1 MGKIYKVPNRIVY
14 LYGWVFCILFLVWFF
29 TNNIYVAIFT
39 GILGVIFSIIM
50 VVKPR
55 IMPRMKLL
63 FSEKVPDIFFN
74 LYQRVFGSIFAV
86 TSVFILFN
94 YRISNSL
101 EIGVLCIFVFGG
113 MLIIDILWLIY
124 FRKSQTSAAK
134 SYVIFS
140 SIVCL
145 IFCVLGTAMIIL
157 NSPFAISTILLLPT
171 VIGIAVVCGIF
182 TLWSKKQKSNL
193 QTADNTV

>member
-1 MGKIYKVPNRIVY
+1 MGKIYKVPNRIIY
-14 LYGWVFCILFLVWFF
+14 LYGWVFCMLFLVWFF
-29 TNNIYVAIFT
+29 TNNIYVAVFT
-39 GILGVIFSIIM
+39 GILGMIFSVIM
-50 VVKPR
+50 VIRPR

-63 FSEKVPDIFFN
+63 FSEQVPDIFFN

-86 TSVFILFN
+86 ISVFILFN

-124 FRKSQTSAAK
+124 FRRGQTSAAK

-157 NSPFAISTILLLPT
+157 NLPFAISTILLLPT
-171 VIGIAVVCGIF
+171 VIGIAIVCGIF
-182 TLWSKKQKSNL
+182 ALWSKKQKSNL
-193 QTADNTV
+193 QTADNDV

>member
-1 MGKIYKVPNRIVY
+1 MGKIYKVPNRIIY

-29 TNNIYVAIFT
+29 TNNIYVAVFT
-39 GILGVIFSIIM
+39 GILGVIFSVIM
-50 VVKPR
+50 VIRPR

-63 FSEKVPDIFFN
+63 FSKQVPDIFFN

-86 TSVFILFN
+86 ISIFILFN
-94 YRISNSL
+94 YRISNSS

-124 FRKSQTSAAK
+124 FRRGQTSAAK
-134 SYVIFS
+134 SYVIFRL
-140 SIVCL
+140 IVCL

-157 NSPFAISTILLLPT
+157 NLPFAISTILLLPT
-171 VIGIAVVCGIF
+171 VIGIAIVCGTF
-182 TLWSKKQKSNL
+182 ALWSKKQKSNL
-193 QTADNTV
+193 QTADNSV